1 MLTSAIEAVAALM
14 ALPEN
19 NAREANTG
27 LFARLLRVGNITS
40 NPMVCHILRGADV
53 IATRAFIF
61 SCISAVT
68 YCAMDITFSSDY
80 NRPYE
85 STLAAAGFGARV
97 GAIFGALDLY
107 RYYSERAD
115 NRGQLLMLAA
125 EARRQRAEEGEIS
138 EALMRQM
145 LDRMSM
151 MTETEMRSIGV

>member
-1 MLTSAIEAVAALM
+1 MPTNAIEAVAAPM

-27 LFARLLRVGNITS
+27 LFAKLFRVGNITS
-40 NPMVCHILRGADV
+40 NPMDGHILRGA
-53 IATRAFIF
+53 
-61 SCISAVT
+61 
-68 YCAMDITFSSDY
+68 

-107 RYYSERAD
+107 RYYSEKAD

-125 EARRQRAEEGEIS
+125 EARKQRAEEGEIS

-151 MTETEMRSIGV
+151 MTETEMRSIGI